1 MTRRRP
7 RQLHPR
13 VIDML
18 IVLDAVAVVISNAW
32 SEEFELTKTD
42 SAGTRLTL
50 PAISSQQ
57 GNCPSAFR

>member
-1 MTRRRP
+1 
-7 RQLHPR
+7 
-13 VIDML
+13 ML